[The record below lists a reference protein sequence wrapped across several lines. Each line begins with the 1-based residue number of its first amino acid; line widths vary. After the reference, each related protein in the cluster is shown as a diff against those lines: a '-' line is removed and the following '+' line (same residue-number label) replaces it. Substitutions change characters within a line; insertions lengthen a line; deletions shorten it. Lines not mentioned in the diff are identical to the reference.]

1 MNTRHFLNQ
10 SFYNMAFFGVQ
21 DFSGYYPRNENRS
34 WCKAIMGTV
43 ERQCLHPSNK
53 ISQAKSCFPS
63 GTMLCNL
70 DFINMLSPVQAA
82 ARESL
87 KAAESKSAPHQDAVA
102 PDCVLFL
109 GIEKS
114 SAHKTIQ
121 TSRQEWEFSIA
132 NISRVLLTKDHICQI
147 LTGKKLLISS
157 GGWWKRK
164 EHFIFRSQTT
174 MPTLQKLS
182 IPSAHWLPSFVPVTR
197 FKSSYTGNWYG
208 EMRKRKMFIHR
219 NRRTERQD

>member
-1 MNTRHFLNQ
+1 M
-10 SFYNMAFFGVQ
+10 Q
-21 DFSGYYPRNENRS
+21 DFSGYYLRNKNRS

-43 ERQCLHPSNK
+43 ERQCLHPSNE

-102 PDCVLFL
+102 PDGVLFL

-121 TSRQEWEFSIA
+121 TSRQE
-132 NISRVLLTKDHICQI
+132 
-147 LTGKKLLISS
+147 
-157 GGWWKRK
+157 
-164 EHFIFRSQTT
+164 
-174 MPTLQKLS
+174 
-182 IPSAHWLPSFVPVTR
+182 
-197 FKSSYTGNWYG
+197 
-208 EMRKRKMFIHR
+208 
-219 NRRTERQD
+219 